1 MCFWD
6 NFSSGTHGTCEF
18 NFIIFITE
26 DLQVSKFY
34 RLAYSEGGRG
44 GSALCPHQRLQEFPV
59 KQMSTIY
66 FPGVLDS
73 PVEFWSKQ

>member
-1 MCFWD
+1 MFLGQFFLG
-6 NFSSGTHGTCEF
+6 NLRTCEF

-26 DLQVSKFY
+26 DLQVSKFD